1 MLGEQIAKR
10 SNMAAVAL
18 LTCKVSVADLQGVE
32 HTVEV
37 TAGSVYEAIAA
48 ALAIFRGDE
57 WADQIGTG
65 LTTVSVNA
73 QQPAIEHQV
82 RIQDFLAWLRKKGG
96 SPGEVA
102 LRAKLEKML
111 A

>member
-1 MLGEQIAKR
+1 
-10 SNMAAVAL
+10 
-18 LTCKVSVADLQGVE
+18 LQGVE

-48 ALAIFRGDE
+48 ALAIFGGDE
-57 WADQIGTG
+57 WVGQLGTG
-65 LTTVSVNA
+65 LTTVNVNV
-73 QQPAIEHQV
+73 QQPAIEHHV

-96 SPGEVA
+96 SPAEAA